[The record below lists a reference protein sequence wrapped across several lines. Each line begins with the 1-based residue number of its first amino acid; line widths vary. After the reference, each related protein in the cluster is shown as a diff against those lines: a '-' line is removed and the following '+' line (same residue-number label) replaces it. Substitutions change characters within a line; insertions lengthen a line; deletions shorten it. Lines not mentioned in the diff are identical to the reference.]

1 MTKLQIPVSYRPNL
15 GYVTH
20 STAMLPK
27 SVTAL
32 SLMVLRKRV
41 MVAATKYRRPDEPVS
56 VQFSL
61 DPSAQAENDR
71 RRAAAGL

>member
-1 MTKLQIPVSYRPNL
+1 MTKLQIPVSYRPGQ
-15 GYVTH
+15 GYLTKA
-20 STAMLPK
+20 TPALPK

-41 MVAATKYRRPDEPVS
+41 LIAATKYQSEPIQVR
-56 VQFSL
+56 FAL